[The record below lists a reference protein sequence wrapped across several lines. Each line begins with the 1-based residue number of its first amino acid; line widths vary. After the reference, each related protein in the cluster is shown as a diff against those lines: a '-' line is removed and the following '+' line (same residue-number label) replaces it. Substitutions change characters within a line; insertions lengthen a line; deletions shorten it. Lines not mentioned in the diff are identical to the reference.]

1 MDTQKILLFT
11 LALFCFDLSDSAP
24 VFNGLLKDTNASNKY
39 EEDFRSE
46 VSVVSDNVT
55 AYNVSKDDL
64 MNNLT
69 NGDLPLVLQEKS
81 TLKIGGKGKTGGG
94 GSKSN
99 KGGSKGGGRI
109 TIYRPIRKYNHSS
122 GDSTITYIMI
132 GWLGFLGVGVGIALW
147 ISKRCEKNE
156 DENIEMVN
164 KNKDN
169 SQGEKEKVNKKESN
183 EKDKKEESEMIL
195 KKNEEHTCNNNKYCS
210 IKY

>member
-24 VFNGLLKDTNASNKY
+24 VFNGSLKNINASNKY
-39 EEDFRSE
+39 EEDFRS
-46 VSVVSDNVT
+46 VVSDNVT
-55 AYNVSKDDL
+55 TYNVSKDDL

-69 NGDLPLVLQEKS
+69 NGDVSQVLHEKS
-81 TLKIGGKGKTGGG
+81 TLKIGGKGKTGRG

-99 KGGSKGGGRI
+99 RDGSKGGGRI

-132 GWLGFLGVGVGIALW
+132 GWIAFLGVSVGIALW
-147 ISKRCEKNE
+147 LHKRCKKNE
-156 DENIEMVN
+156 DESIEMEN

-169 SQGEKEKVNKKESN
+169 SQGEKENVNKKEN
-183 EKDKKEESEMIL
+183 KEKDKKEESEMIL
-195 KKNEEHTCNNNKYCS
+195 KRNEEHMCNNNKYCS